1 MPAKTVSH
9 REGGFLL
16 DKKTRIIVFTIGYMM
31 GDNGKAQLKKLAE
44 INEAT
49 CIDSDVDGIV
59 NDLRN
64 LFNVNM

>member
-1 MPAKTVSH
+1 
-9 REGGFLL
+9 
-16 DKKTRIIVFTIGYMM
+16 MM

-49 CIDSDVDGIV
+49 RIDSDVDGIV